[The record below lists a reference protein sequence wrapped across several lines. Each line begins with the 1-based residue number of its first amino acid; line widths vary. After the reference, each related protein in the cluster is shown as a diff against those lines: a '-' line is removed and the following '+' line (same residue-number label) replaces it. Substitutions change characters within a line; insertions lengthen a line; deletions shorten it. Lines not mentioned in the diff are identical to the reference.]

1 MGALTLGTVASFV
14 RDLGGACTSVVM
26 GDELLVGG
34 SHEGMVMCWS
44 STTGEKYWEAD
55 IDGPISSISLG
66 GGELFIASSSS
77 ISSLSVETG
86 EILWQSELEGSSDYV
101 FRRGDV
107 VWACSSVYAIEVSD
121 YVEST
126 LWAFDRGGSLLNRW
140 SFEEKCWFL
149 GPHPLEGIVLGL
161 GRPRCGYLRATINE
175 GAVHNELSVDSP
187 VTTGA
192 VGPNGVLFGHSD
204 GKISDIH
211 GSSWPGVGESVRSL
225 AIIGDAW
232 AYGTEAGSVGGEEWR
247 EEFGGSIDAV
257 LPKPGKRTTWV
268 ISWEDGTS
276 IHCINGPPGDLEIVH
291 SSRIYSSF
299 AQEGAAALGDE
310 NGQIFV
316 IRGDFLERRILEGVP
331 GDELDEHSATL
342 RERLRGLRN

>member
-14 RDLGGACTSVVM
+14 RDIGGACTSVVV

-66 GGELFIASSSS
+66 GGGLFIASSSS

-101 FRRGDV
+101 SHMGDV
-107 VWACSSVYAIEVSD
+107 VWACSSVYEIEVSD

-126 LWAFDRGGSLLNRW
+126 LWAFDLRGSLLNRW

-149 GPHPLEGIVLGL
+149 GPHPHEGVVLGL
-161 GRPRCGYLRATINE
+161 GRPRCGYLRATIRE
-175 GAVHNELSVDSP
+175 GAVHNELAVDSP

-192 VGPNGVLFGHSD
+192 VGPEGVLFGHSD
-204 GKISDIH
+204 GKISDLR
-211 GSSWPGVGESVRSL
+211 GSSWPGVGKSVRSL
-225 AIIGDAW
+225 SIIGDTW
-232 AYGTEAGSVGGEEWR
+232 AYGTEGGSVGSDGWDEGV
-247 EEFGGSIDAV
+247 GGNIDAIV
-257 LPKPGKRTTWV
+257 PKPGNIGAWAV
-268 ISWEDGTS
+268 SWGEGTS
-276 IHCINGPPGDLEIVH
+276 IHGIDNSLTHLEISH
-291 SSRIYSSF
+291 PSRINASSHR
-299 AQEGAAALGDE
+299 EGMVVLGDE
-310 NGQIFV
+310 KGGIFS
-316 IRGDFLERRILEGVP
+316 INADFLERRMAEGDF
-331 GDELDEHSATL
+331 GEGEDDRSAAL
-342 RERLRGLRN
+342 RKKLRSLRD

>member
-101 FRRGDV
+101 FLRGDV

-175 GAVHNELSVDSP
+175 GAVHKELSVDSP

-232 AYGTEAGSVGGEEWR
+232 AYGTEGGSVGSDDWNEGI
-247 EEFGGSIDAV
+247 GGNIDV
-257 LPKPGKRTTWV
+257 IVPKPGNIGAWAV
-268 ISWEDGTS
+268 SWGGGTS
-276 IHCINGPPGDLEIVH
+276 IHGIDNSLKSLEISH
-291 SSRIYSSF
+291 PSRINAS
-299 AQEGAAALGDE
+299 AHQEGVVVLGDE
-310 NGQIFV
+310 KGVIFS
-316 IRGDFLERRILEGVP
+316 INADFLERRIAEGDS
-331 GDELDEHSATL
+331 GEDEDDRSAAL
-342 RERLRGLRN
+342 RKKLRSLRN